1 MTVLLLALGL
11 VGRSDAQATPPSPTV
26 WVTDTAGFL
35 SSGSKDALN
44 TRLESYQRTS
54 GHQLLVWIGKTTGQV
69 PIEDWGV
76 RTFKA
81 WQLGRKGM
89 DDGIALFIMADDRT
103 ARIEVGYGLEEKVPD
118 SIASRIIAES
128 IVPRIQA
135 GDRDGAVTAGVDKLI
150 GAIGGEGAPAAPVVP
165 PTPIPLWQK
174 IVLGIFVVIIV
185 ALGVRYPRFG
195 FYLIYILS
203 SMTGRGSG
211 GGGSGGGGGK
221 SGGGGASGKW

>member
-1 MTVLLLALGL
+1 M
-11 VGRSDAQATPPSPTV
+11 
-26 WVTDTAGFL
+26 TDTAGFL

-44 TRLESYQRTS
+44 ARLESYQRTS

-76 RTFKA
+76 RTFRA
-81 WQLGRKGM
+81 WQVGRKGM
-89 DDGIALFIMADDRT
+89 DDGIVLFIMADDRT

-135 GDRDGAVTAGVDKLI
+135 GDRDGAVTTGVDKLI
-150 GAIGGEGAPAAPVVP
+150 GAIGGEGAPSAPVAQ

-174 IVLGIFVVIIV
+174 VVLGIFVVIIFGL
-185 ALGVRYPRFG
+185 AIRYPRFG

-203 SMTGRGSG
+203 SMMGRGSG
-211 GGGSGGGGGK
+211 GGGSSGGGGK

>member
-1 MTVLLLALGL
+1 LALGL
-11 VGRSDAQATPPSPTV
+11 VGRSDAQVTPPAPTQ
-26 WVTDTAGFL
+26 WVTDTSGFL
-35 SSGSKDALN
+35 STVNRDALN

-89 DDGIALFIMADDRT
+89 DDGIVLFIMADDRT
-103 ARIEVGYGLEEKVPD
+103 ARIEVGYGLEGKVPD
-118 SIASRIIAES
+118 SIASRILTES
-128 IVPRIQA
+128 IAPLIQT
-135 GDRDGAVTAGVDKLI
+135 GDRDGAVTAGVDKLL

-165 PTPIPLWQK
+165 PTPIPLWQQ

-185 ALGVRYPRFG
+185 ALAIRYPRFG
-195 FYLIYILS
+195 FYLIYVLASI
-203 SMTGRGSG
+203 TGRGSG
-211 GGGSGGGGGK
+211 GGGAGGGGGK

>member
-1 MTVLLLALGL
+1 M
-11 VGRSDAQATPPSPTV
+11 
-26 WVTDTAGFL
+26 TDTAGFL

-89 DDGIALFIMADDRT
+89 DDGIVLFIMADDRT

-135 GDRDGAVTAGVDKLI
+135 GDRDGAVTTGVDKLI
-150 GAIGGEGAPAAPVVP
+150 SAIGGEGAPAASLVP
-165 PTPIPLWQK
+165 PTPIPFWQK
-174 IVLGIFVVIIV
+174 VVLGIFVVIVV
-185 ALGVRYPRFG
+185 ALAIRYPRFG
-195 FYLIYILS
+195 FYLIYILA

-211 GGGSGGGGGK
+211 GGGSSGGGGK